1 MHMGS
6 GMCTAKFGW
15 NADESEAEG
24 SFEEEAEGSVEEE
37 TEEHQPLVLQRPLRG
52 PNADHDG
59 DMGTAPILIFGRRL
73 VTRKVKRGPSK
84 GRKVRMYVGNVFY
97 KY

>member
-15 NADESEAEG
+15 NADEAEAEG
-24 SFEEEAEGSVEEE
+24 SIEEEAEGSVEEE
-37 TEEHQPLVLQRPLRG
+37 TEVVLQRPLRG
-52 PNADHDG
+52 PNADLDG
-59 DMGTAPILIFGRRL
+59 DMGSVPILVFGRRL
-73 VTRKVKRGPSK
+73 VTRKVKRGPGK
-84 GRKVRMYVGNVFY
+84 GRKAQMYVGNVFC